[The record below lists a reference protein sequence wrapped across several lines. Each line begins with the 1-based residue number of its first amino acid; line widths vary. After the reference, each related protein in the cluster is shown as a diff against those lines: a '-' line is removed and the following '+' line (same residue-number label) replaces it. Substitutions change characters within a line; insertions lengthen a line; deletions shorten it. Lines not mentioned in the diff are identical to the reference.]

1 MVSASRPAPDPR
13 ISETLRRYRRQKRLT
28 VKELARRAGVWPSSL
43 YMMEGSTKPAP
54 GRTEPR
60 PPIRG
65 LGVKTLRQLRPVLG
79 EDFYDEM
86 IGILSDPP
94 E

>member
-1 MVSASRPAPDPR
+1 M
-13 ISETLRRYRRQKRLT
+13 SETLRRYRLQKRLT
-28 VKELARRAGVWPSSL
+28 VKELARRSGLWDSSL
-43 YMMEGSTKPAP
+43 YMIEGSTKPAP
-54 GRTEPR
+54 GRTTPR
-60 PPIRG
+60 PPVRS
-65 LGVKTLRQLRPVLG
+65 LGVKALRQLRPVLG